1 MNQHKHFLALLAITI
16 GFISIPEL
24 AHASRAISEFNSPFE
39 MVVGTITGPVG
50 RWVSIAAMAISGFTY
65 LLKRESLD
73 GGFKTLLSVVFGIS
87 FIAFAASIVD
97 NGFTFTGATL

>member
-1 MNQHKHFLALLAITI
+1 MRQHSNLIALLAITI
-16 GFISIPEL
+16 GCLSIPEL
-24 AHASRAISEFNSPFE
+24 AHASRSISEFNTPFE

-97 NGFTFTGATL
+97 NGFSFSGALV